1 MKKIIPLCMT
11 LLILIGCKEEVDTSA
26 RYVFKEES
34 VTSYLKKHTDVYSTY
49 TDILFKV
56 PVSQISATTL
66 GQLLSAR
73 GHYTVFA
80 PTNDAI
86 QLYLDTLAASDIIDS
101 PSWNGFRDSLT
112 LDSIRK
118 VIAYNSI
125 IDGGD
130 DMTYFTTS
138 FPILQDA
145 EIPRANMYDRRL
157 VVHQPNKY
165 ENEDLY
171 LINDAPMDERNHD
184 IPLLNGCIHSM
195 NAVICPS
202 NNTLGHLLKSYVDDR
217 EEGFYVASMLAM
229 AAGLIDTLTLHTD
242 YVYEDKFLRGEIIKS
257 IQPIHVAG
265 SVLVPAPGFCT
276 PEHRYYGYTYF
287 AETDSVWREL
297 LGKEPLS
304 VTPEDIMQYLES
316 QNIYPEEVE
325 AIINDQPYVAE
336 SVVVDRASKLVALIF
351 FDQDAIKRDGLDAEA
366 VADLPERVRVNSNK
380 KLPSYSQLTKVE
392 IQETPFEKTP
402 KMSIKRFLYK

>member
-34 VTSYLKKHTDVYSTY
+34 VTSYLKKHADVYSTY

-101 PSWNGFRDSLT
+101 PSWDGFRDSLT

-184 IPLLNGCIHSM
+184 IPLLHPFDERCHLSLEQYAGAPAEELCGRQGRGILCRIHAGDGCR
-195 NAVICPS
+195 P
-202 NNTLGHLLKSYVDDR
+202 
-217 EEGFYVASMLAM
+217 
-229 AAGLIDTLTLHTD
+229 
-242 YVYEDKFLRGEIIKS
+242 
-257 IQPIHVAG
+257 
-265 SVLVPAPGFCT
+265 
-276 PEHRYYGYTYF
+276 HRH
-287 AETDSVWREL
+287 
-297 LGKEPLS
+297 
-304 VTPEDIMQYLES
+304 
-316 QNIYPEEVE
+316 
-325 AIINDQPYVAE
+325 
-336 SVVVDRASKLVALIF
+336 
-351 FDQDAIKRDGLDAEA
+351 LDAPYG
-366 VADLPERVRVNSNK
+366 LC
-380 KLPSYSQLTKVE
+380 L
-392 IQETPFEKTP
+392 
-402 KMSIKRFLYK
+402 